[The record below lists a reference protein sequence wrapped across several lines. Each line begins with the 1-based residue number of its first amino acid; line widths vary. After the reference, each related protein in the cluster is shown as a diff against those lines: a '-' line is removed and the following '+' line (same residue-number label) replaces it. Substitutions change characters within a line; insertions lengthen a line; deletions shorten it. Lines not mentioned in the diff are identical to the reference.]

1 MELNENLKNL
11 YDLFKKY
18 APAGSALLDFIKQD
32 DEFIIIYRDDKNQNI
47 IGHLSSNGLY
57 SVRYYANYL
66 AALIDFSAIK

>member
-18 APAGSALLDFIKQD
+18 APAGSALLDFVKRQ
-32 DEFIIIYRDDKNQNI
+32 DEFIILYQDDNRSI
-47 IGHLSSNGLY
+47 IGHLNSSGLC
-57 SVRYYANYL
+57 SCHYYANYL